1 MIKYLSLLLLSVLC
15 ATQHLGAFQ
24 TERAEAQR
32 DSILSLI
39 TGAQIAERTQK
50 ITDFG
55 AKGDGRHDC
64 KPAFDRAM
72 KRAAKN
78 GGLHLVVPAGEYL
91 LNGPLHLTSNVCI
104 ELSEGAT
111 LKFASDPKYYLPTV
125 ETSWEGTFVQNYSP
139 FIYGK
144 DLENVAIIGAGT
156 IDGNATETFALWR
169 AQQGEGKQLTRDM
182 NHQQTPIAERNF
194 GEGYYLRPQ
203 LIQFYGCRGVTLL
216 GIFITRS
223 PFWCVHLLESEN
235 VICRGL
241 RYDAKLE
248 NNDGIDPEMSRNV
261 LIEDIDFNNGDDNVA
276 IKSGRDDDGR
286 NAQRP
291 SGGIV
296 IRNCRFKGL
305 HGVVFGSE
313 MSAGIEQVFIEDC
326 TYGGYCK
333 RGIYMKTNP
342 DRGGFIREVYVSR
355 CHFDEVEDLL
365 YVTSKYAGE
374 GQDNHFFSDI
384 HDLYVQELTCR
395 KARHNAVVL
404 QGTPQLPIHNV
415 SLERVQ
421 ADEAGVGL
429 SMSQAHDILFSD
441 CNLGGYVDVPTVIT
455 ESDAIFANDA
465 AKP

>member
-1 MIKYLSLLLLSVLC
+1 
-15 ATQHLGAFQ
+15 
-24 TERAEAQR
+24 
-32 DSILSLI
+32 
-39 TGAQIAERTQK
+39 
-50 ITDFG
+50 
-55 AKGDGRHDC
+55 
-64 KPAFDRAM
+64 
-72 KRAAKN
+72 
-78 GGLHLVVPAGEYL
+78 
-91 LNGPLHLTSNVCI
+91 
-104 ELSEGAT
+104 
-111 LKFASDPKYYLPTV
+111 
-125 ETSWEGTFVQNYSP
+125 
-139 FIYGK
+139 
-144 DLENVAIIGAGT
+144 VAIIGAGT

-169 AQQGEGKQLTRDM
+169 AQQGEGKQLSRDM

-203 LIQFYGCRGVTLL
+203 LIQFYGCRGVTLQ

-326 TYGGYCK
+326 SYGGYCK

-384 HDLYVQELTCR
+384 HDLYVQDLTCR

-404 QGTPQLPIHNV
+404 QGTPQLPIRNV